1 MREDAI
7 YHMASMTKPVTA
19 VALMQQVELGR
30 VALTDEVRK
39 YIPELTGFRVAERD
53 EKGEIR
59 IDPRKQFS
67 KKLARWTAVFWFLF
81 MTWLSVIF
89 LLAPA
94 SALYC
99 VYMGIIVTVVMIVNV
114 WAYTQNSIYEK
125 AAFAMLSK
133 AKIEI
138 GLKNAPGSAGGDDDD
153 DQEPEEASNG

>member
-1 MREDAI
+1 M
-7 YHMASMTKPVTA
+7 
-19 VALMQQVELGR
+19 
-30 VALTDEVRK
+30 
-39 YIPELTGFRVAERD
+39 
-53 EKGEIR
+53 GEIR

-138 GLKNAPGSAGGDDDD
+138 GLKNVVSAMENGRVTNRPYFGMTAGTVTANYARQTGLSVEAGVLVSSIESGGAAEKAGMKAQLDMIR
-153 DQEPEEASNG
+153 AAK